1 MFQGKKK
8 ALTFS
13 YDDGVTQDIRLA
25 ELFHKYGMKATFN
38 LNSELLGKD
47 GELLREGVVVS
58 HVKIKP
64 EDVNE
69 NITQEVA
76 ISDEFDSVA
85 ELRAEMK
92 ERGYDNSEYQV
103 VYAYELWI
111 KDFHIEVGRGLTPG
125 EARKDLETSVNLS
138 CMATVDM
145 IKKHPERYYPYN

>member
-1 MFQGKKK
+1 MFIFASTK
-8 ALTFS
+8 TN
-13 YDDGVTQDIRLA
+13 Y
-25 ELFHKYGMKATFN
+25 MKA
-38 LNSELLGKD
+38 EVCKI
-47 GELLREGVVVS
+47 VYA
-58 HVKIKP
+58 IKP

-92 ERGYDNSEYQV
+92 ERGYNNSEYQV

-125 EARKDLETSVNLS
+125 EAKKDLETSVNLS

-145 IKKHPERYYPYN
+145 IKRHPERYYPYN